1 MGASRHD
8 DFRRVVHP
16 QFDGRLFAVDLLIKL
31 YAPEFA
37 QPPDLSVVGPAG
49 ALRIRKPIGP
59 EFGTVARWVEQR
71 FGPLWSSEAQAA
83 LANRPV
89 TLFIAQRGAEL
100 LGFCCYDATAR
111 GFVGPIG
118 VADTARG
125 QGIGAA
131 LLLACLH
138 DMRAAG
144 YGYAIAGHVG
154 EPEFFRRV
162 ANAIEIPDSTPGLYA
177 GLLKPH
183 G

>member
-1 MGASRHD
+1 M
-8 DFRRVVHP
+8 
-16 QFDGRLFAVDLLIKL
+16 DLLIKL
-31 YAPEFA
+31 YALEA
-37 QPPDLSVVGPAG
+37 AALPAG
-49 ALRIRKPIGP
+49 VAAGVAAPRIRKPIGP
-59 EFGTVARWVEQR
+59 ELGQVVGWVAGR

-83 LANRPV
+83 LANRPI
-89 TLFIAQRGAEL
+89 TLFIAQHNTDL

-118 VADTARG
+118 VAASARG

-138 DMRAAG
+138 DMRSAG
-144 YGYAIAGHVG
+144 YGYAVAGHVG

-177 GLLKPH
+177 GLLKPQ